1 MIKDYEY
8 ILYIFI
14 YWTYFFLTFERMK
27 INSFLGIFL
36 VFENENFGVFII
48 KNWTIIAVL
57 YAIKFYKYKNLA
69 DTVLF

>member
-1 MIKDYEY
+1 
-8 ILYIFI
+8 
-14 YWTYFFLTFERMK
+14 MK